1 MKKLNK
7 HYLLLSLSLLI
18 IEISIAVFVKDQ
30 FIRPI
35 FGDYLA
41 TILLFCI
48 MATVLNYPKNMLI
61 LVALLVS
68 YLIETL
74 QFFNILQLMN
84 LEKNKFLKIIIGN
97 SFSWLDILAYTM
109 GAITV
114 LFLLN
119 YKKILR

>member
-1 MKKLNK
+1 MKVLNK

-18 IEISIAVFVKDQ
+18 IEISIAIFAKDQ

-41 TILLFCI
+41 TIFLFCI
-48 MATVLNYPKNMLI
+48 MASVLNYPKNMLI

-68 YLIETL
+68 YLIEML
-74 QFFNILQLMN
+74 QFLNILQLMN